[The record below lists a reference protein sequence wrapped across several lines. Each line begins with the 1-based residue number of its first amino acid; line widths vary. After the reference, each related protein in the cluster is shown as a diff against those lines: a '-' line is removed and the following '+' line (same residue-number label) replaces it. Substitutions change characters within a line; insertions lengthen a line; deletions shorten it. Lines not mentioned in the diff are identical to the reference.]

1 MAKDFTAEGL
11 TELAAKHRQRS
22 RHTALTTAD
31 RKVYIDTANALEQA
45 AATLKAVT
53 TVLTEPDYT
62 KVYAPNE
69 PRDHEYEHGID
80 CDSIAWSYD
89 GVEGDSGLPC
99 DCWISVLQAK

>member
-1 MAKDFTAEGL
+1 MAKDFTVEGL

-45 AATLKAVT
+45 VATLKAMEK
-53 TVLTEPDYT
+53 VLTDPEPDGI
-62 KVYAPNE
+62 PSE
-69 PRDHEYEHGID
+69 PRAHYYDHGLE
-80 CDSIAWSYD
+80 CDSIAWGYD
-89 GVEGDSGLPC
+89 GIEGDSGMPC

>member
-45 AATLKAVT
+45 AATLKAVE
-53 TVLTEPDYT
+53 TVLTDPEPDG
-62 KVYAPNE
+62 VPRE
-69 PRDHEYEHGID
+69 PRAHYYDHGLE

-89 GVEGDSGLPC
+89 GVEGDSGDPC
-99 DCWISVLQAK
+99 DCWISALQAK